1 MAEDNNT
8 NRTNNL
14 EPPAIDNQF
23 KWLYDND
30 PIMHFSVDASS
41 ERIIK
46 CNQTAVSILG
56 YASKEEIIGLPLQEL
71 YTKETVSKI
80 PQYLDTFRATGK
92 LENIE
97 LEMKAKNGR
106 AISIM
111 LNSNAIR
118 NENGNVIASQS
129 ACTDISKL
137 KAAEHLL
144 IEQKKKLQTINR
156 DLERFVSICTHDLK
170 EPLATIKFSGDVLQ
184 KVHGHKLDAKANSY
198 LTYIQEAADRL
209 AVQIT
214 DLAEH
219 AKIGKNVERESID
232 IKELVAIVKYDLAKQ
247 INDKKAII
255 KTQGLPKIRAYR
267 TEFRLLLQNLISNAI
282 KYSRANVPPE
292 IMIKAERRKDSSS
305 YWLFSISDNGI
316 GIDMEDQ
323 EKIFLIFNRLVHK
336 SHSNGSGVGLAHCEK
351 IVELHEGTIWVESAI
366 GEGSVFFFT
375 IKDEPSIAQA

>member
-1 MAEDNNT
+1 MAKDTNINTFDNE
-8 NRTNNL
+8 
-14 EPPAIDNQF
+14 EPSPIESQF

-46 CNQTAVSILG
+46 CNQTAVNILG
-56 YASKEEIIGLPLQEL
+56 YTSKDEIIGRLIQEL
-71 YTKETVSKI
+71 YTREAVSKI
-80 PQYLDTFRATGK
+80 PQHLETFRTTGK
-92 LENIE
+92 LENVE
-97 LEMKAKNGR
+97 LEMKAKDGR
-106 AISIM
+106 PISIM

-118 NENGNVIASQS
+118 DENGNVIASQS
-129 ACTDISKL
+129 ACTDITKL
-137 KAAEHLL
+137 KSAERLL

-184 KVHGHKLDAKANSY
+184 KVHGHLLNAKANSY

-209 AVQIT
+209 AEQIT

-219 AKIGKNVERESID
+219 AKLGKNVKRECVD

-247 INDKKAII
+247 ISERKAVI
-255 KTQGLPKIRAYR
+255 KTQGLPKIRVYR
-267 TEFRLLLQNLISNAI
+267 TEFRLLIQNLISNAI
-282 KYSRANVPPE
+282 RYARAGQIPKILV
-292 IMIKAERRKDSSS
+292 KAERRKDLRGD
-305 YWLFSISDNGI
+305 WLFSVSDNGI

-323 EKIFLIFNRLVHK
+323 EKIFQIFNRLVHK

-351 IVELHEGTIWVESAI
+351 IVELHEGNIWVESAVD
-366 GEGSVFFFT
+366 EGSVFFFT
-375 IKDEPSIAQA
+375 IKDDISVS